1 MTEAEFEDALKMAQA
16 ARIAYERGL
25 IPEDKWS
32 EIMAL
37 AKLYVKTARL
47 TETLNDDVVLSAEV
61 IDG

>member
-1 MTEAEFEDALKMAQA
+1 MTEAEFEDALKIVQA

-25 IPEDKWS
+25 IPEDRWN

-37 AKLYVKTARL
+37 AKLYAETARL
-47 TETLNDDVVLSAEV
+47 AEALNEDVVLSAEV